1 MKKILVISP
10 SGEVYDHDCVRWY
23 SGMGF
28 REAPDH
34 YHNIGDAFVFDS
46 SLKLLRYAQFNGM
59 NIRNPTD
66 ADIERYNTEYDYA
79 FLRGSNY
86 LHPAMDWENAPA
98 VLAKLRI
105 PVIAFGIGA
114 QAPSKGP
121 LVLNEA
127 TRRVLALI
135 ADRSVSM
142 GVRGAYTADVLW
154 SLGIRNARIV
164 GCPTVFRN
172 NDPALRIDLPPLE
185 TVRDVA
191 YTVKAFLRVGAVE
204 EARAGFAW
212 LTATIRRHG
221 GVPRTMYAL
230 DGTLLRAP
238 EMQGVHNFR
247 PDEMRLV
254 PVQVAQWGP
263 LVFANVDGKAPGE
276 SSGRVR
282 SRRRHVQTV
291 P

>member
-142 GVRGAYTADVLW
+142 GVRGAGRARSSSACIRSALARAYSTASGS
-154 SLGIRNARIV
+154 SLTAIS
-164 GCPTVFRN
+164 
-172 NDPALRIDLPPLE
+172 
-185 TVRDVA
+185 
-191 YTVKAFLRVGAVE
+191 FLRCKPVP
-204 EARAGFAW
+204 AGINRPMITFS
-212 LTATIRRHG
+212 
-221 GVPRTMYAL
+221 
-230 DGTLLRAP
+230 
-238 EMQGVHNFR
+238 FR
-247 PDEMRLV
+247 P
-254 PVQVAQWGP
+254 
-263 LVFANVDGKAPGE
+263 
-276 SSGRVR
+276 
-282 SRRRHVQTV
+282 SR
-291 P
+291 